1 SSGNVK
7 IQCGGLLPT
16 GQREKL
22 TIPKIVNMTKQNQ
35 RTPQSKSRRKGG
47 QFACTLCQ
55 VHFPKAEKLMNH
67 CFTVKHRRRIFDE
80 TSQTWKYRDPPPT
93 YKDLKLSL
101 VCEYGDNC
109 TKAHSQEELREWQK
123 RIKASRKRARDAAE
137 MGLLSY
143 QDKLLEEYRHS
154 NDKKMIVS
162 GPFSNEQ
169 CLMSL
174 VGNALGQYPK
184 CCQTL
189 YSVYV
194 RKKGIQ
200 CTWNFTIISKVCF

>member
-1 SSGNVK
+1 MK
-7 IQCGGLLPT
+7 
-16 GQREKL
+16 REKL

-93 YKDLKLSL
+93 YKDLKLCGRSL

-162 GPFSNEQ
+162 D
-169 CLMSL
+169 
-174 VGNALGQYPK
+174 
-184 CCQTL
+184 TL
-189 YSVYV
+189 PDVSISCDTDIDSVYV